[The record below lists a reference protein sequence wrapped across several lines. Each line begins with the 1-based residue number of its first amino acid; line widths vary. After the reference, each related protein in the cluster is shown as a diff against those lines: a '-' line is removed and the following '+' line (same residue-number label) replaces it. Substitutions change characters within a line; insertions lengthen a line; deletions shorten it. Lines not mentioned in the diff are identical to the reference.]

1 MSVAEQPTYV
11 IELGFLRSY
20 RHRTVGRFVA
30 KGVKQRTNF
39 RRGNGFADPD
49 ILLSGFFMN

>member
-49 ILLSGFFMN
+49 ILLSGFSMN